1 MKVRYG
7 YSTSNNSDSL
17 SPTIDNKRL
26 CTTRLFGNL
35 LVLFFCLHGENSQK
49 PSGFKLFLNESRM
62 IVSRLPQ
69 KIILTNEAGG
79 LTLRYLKFV
88 SMNVLRGV

>member
-1 MKVRYG
+1 
-7 YSTSNNSDSL
+7 
-17 SPTIDNKRL
+17 
-26 CTTRLFGNL
+26 
-35 LVLFFCLHGENSQK
+35 
-49 PSGFKLFLNESRM
+49 M
-62 IVSRLPQ
+62 IGSRLPQ